1 MTLDFDPVELKM
13 LVHSPV
19 GQGKTTL
26 LGSAINDPRLMP
38 ALLADFEGGY
48 RSIRSRVATVPLD
61 ELKSLKN
68 PPLDRI
74 IRVRLRRW
82 EDINEVYDVLQQD
95 DNPYKTFFGDS
106 LSEIHYLSLE
116 GVVLSD
122 WKKDKSKY
130 DPDQPQQSQY
140 LKALSQMRKFVRY
153 FRDLEGMHTV
163 FTATTMDVEDARTR
177 RGKAQPNLIGKFT
190 QEVAALM
197 DWVGYLGIQE
207 DEKAGVRTVTR
218 VLCTGPSER
227 YVAKG
232 RNDVDAGGQ
241 LPEFVNNPTLPMI
254 LDYLEGKKKA

>member
-1 MTLDFDPVELKM
+1 MLEIDPVELKL

-19 GQGKTTL
+19 GHGKTAL
-26 LGSAINDPRLMP
+26 LGSAVNDERLMP

-48 RSIRSRVATVPLD
+48 RSIRSRVATIPLD

-68 PPLDRI
+68 PPTDRI

-82 EDINEVYDVLQQD
+82 SDIDELYDVLQQD
-95 DNPYKTFFGDS
+95 DNPYKSFFGDS
-106 LSEIHYLSLE
+106 LSEIHYLSLD
-116 GVVLSD
+116 GVVQSD
-122 WKKDKSKY
+122 WMKDKNKY

-197 DWVGYLGIQE
+197 DWVGYLGISE
-207 DEKAGVRTVTR
+207 EEKAGVRTVTR

-232 RNDVDAGGQ
+232 RNDVNDGGQ
-241 LPEFVNNPTLPMI
+241 LPEFVNNPTLPTI
-254 LDYLEGKKKA
+254 LDFLEGERNA